1 MSVSLVIVV
10 VVLIKLPKLHWP
22 SFKCKLKAQKTLTNT
37 ESSAHIATQQ
47 LPVVRSN
54 SGKKLA
60 SLWRV
65 VASVILF
72 LLGMGIAG
80 WSGLQL
86 LHSSEVPECVY
97 LVDEQRQ
104 LLKQELTQLDQTALT
119 SQENDNTTAITNS
132 QIVAAT
138 ENETADSSAQLVPNY
153 SSFGAEALGKIVV
166 QIAGAV
172 VNPGVYQLLST
183 QRIGDLIQVA
193 GGFTEDADQQ
203 TVIKQFNLAAR
214 LKDEQR
220 VYIPLKQEQELADW
234 LGQYCGLMAQNS
246 LPPASNQGASTTN
259 TTNSGSTNAN
269 TSNSNPSQTSTV
281 HNVTP
286 TTAVNNNTQDGTA
299 ITDNGQ
305 TTTNQNNCISINEA
319 SSEALQTL
327 SGVGPA
333 TATLIIDGRPYL
345 NISELLEV
353 KGIGQATLEKLEPFI
368 CL

>member
-1 MSVSLVIVV
+1 MV

>member
-37 ESSAHIATQQ
+37 KSSAHIATQQ
-47 LPVVRSN
+47 LPVVPSN

-72 LLGMGIAG
+72 LLGAGIAG

-104 LLKQELTQLDQTALT
+104 LLKQEFTKLDQTALT
-119 SQENDNTTAITNS
+119 SEENDNTTEITNS

-269 TSNSNPSQTSTV
+269 TSNPSQTSTV
-281 HNVTP
+281 NNVTP
-286 TTAVNNNTQDGTA
+286 TTAVNNNTQEGTA

>member
-1 MSVSLVIVV
+1 VV

-104 LLKQELTQLDQTALT
+104 LLKQELTQLDQAELT
-119 SQENDNTTAITNS
+119 SQENDSTTETENS
-132 QIVAAT
+132 QIVAVT
-138 ENETADSSAQLVPNY
+138 ENETAGSSAQLVPNY

-259 TTNSGSTNAN
+259 TTNFGSTNAN
-269 TSNSNPSQTSTV
+269 TSNPSQTSTV
-281 HNVTP
+281 NNVTP
-286 TTAVNNNTQDGTA
+286 TTTTTTTINNNTQDGTA